1 MVVHLI
7 SVALTG
13 FLCYIANPGQ
23 DLFSWHPFCMSIGFI
38 LLLLQ
43 AIVIFS
49 PESSLTPNSPRPDK
63 IQVHWMLHA
72 FGVASAAFGFAAVYF
87 NKEINGR
94 KHFTTWHSRFG
105 LMSLAGVVLAVFG
118 GIMAKYSHKL
128 RGMIKPITLKLYH
141 GTGSM
146 IVFLLAM
153 VTVSLSTYSNWF
165 HNRMGKYPWVGRICL
180 WAPII
185 LAICVARQVTQS
197 YLPRILDKRDS
208 EIDSK
213 AKNIQAKIDTKIK
226 KDKVRKDD

>member
-13 FLCYIANPGQ
+13 FYFYLANPGS
-23 DLFSWHPFCMSIGFI
+23 DLFSWHPVCMSLGFV

-63 IQVHWMLHA
+63 VQLHWMLHA
-72 FGVASAAFGFAAVYF
+72 FGTASACFGFAAVFF

-94 KHFTTWHSRFG
+94 KHFTTWHSKLG
-105 LMSLAGVVLAVFG
+105 LATMLGLACVVLG
-118 GIMAKYSHKL
+118 GIAANYAQKL
-128 RGMIKPITLKLYH
+128 KTLVKPINVKVWH
-141 GTGSM
+141 ATGGM
-146 IVFLLAM
+146 AIFIMAM
-153 VTVSLSTYSNWF
+153 ATVSLATYSNWF
-165 HNRMGKYPWVGRICL
+165 HNRMGKTPWVGKLCF

-197 YLPRILDKRDS
+197 YLPRVCSPKDTILEKSKTKRKENS
-208 EIDSK
+208 IEKTEK
-213 AKNIQAKIDTKIK
+213 AA
-226 KDKVRKDD
+226 